1 MSTPFLILFICL
13 NLSNLFLTSLSSPYN
28 KSSILSS
35 CHKDDHNALIKLK
48 ESFSFLQSDQFNTYG
63 NATNSWKND
72 TDCCQWEGIRCHP
85 DSHRVIV
92 LNLFNNGIKGIIS
105 SNSTLFQL
113 YYLQSL
119 NLSSNDFSESTISPK
134 FGKFRFLKHLHLSNS
149 YFSGR
154 VPLELAQL
162 SKLTSLDL
170 SFNIVQ
176 IQNSNTIFHNLTS
189 LRFLNLDQTH
199 LDSQF
204 FQSITNLSLL
214 TELHLMGCNLQG
226 ELPHFIFNLPHLKI
240 LDLKWNEVIKFPSS
254 TNNCSSPLEILYLS
268 FNNISS
274 NFPPFIGQ
282 SKHLRSLDV
291 SYCSLSG
298 TIPMWVWN
306 ISESIVLG
314 DNELIGGIPSS
325 MNTTKLSSL
334 THLDLANNHF
344 VGEIPNWLFNLKLL
358 EHIDL
363 SSNNFS
369 GGISLHT
376 IFSSLPNLVDINL
389 SSSGLSVTII
399 DSPTTMPNQLERL
412 QLSNTI
418 IEGEFPMWLQKLVR
432 DFSID
437 LDLSYNS
444 LSGVLE
450 RLPWGDSFY
459 IDISNNMLTGN
470 LPIVSSPYTVIFDAS
485 NNKFIG
491 PIHSSICNLT
501 SLGVLDLSN
510 NSLSGSFPN
519 CLGSFNDKF
528 FMLNLGLNNISGTL
542 PKKFSKC
549 GTLEYLDLESN
560 QLHGQ
565 LPRSLAQCTWLN
577 AINLKNNNFTDEF
590 PSWLHTL
597 SNIQILDISSNNF
610 YGRITNISDKHPFSQ
625 LQIVD
630 LSNNH
635 ISGVI
640 PITYI
645 KNFRAMMQVNKLVD
659 SPEYRKLFVNEDY
672 YYKIVLAFKAHETV
686 FEKIITTFS
695 YLDLSNNEFEGE
707 IPECIGELISING
720 LNLSHN
726 RLTGRIPE
734 SISMLSHL
742 ESLDI
747 SSNLLSGHIPQ
758 ELVALT
764 FLEFFNV
771 SDNKLE
777 GLIPEGN
784 NFNTYLADSYQGNLG
799 LCGTPLPECGG
810 SHEPSTNNT
819 ESNEDG
825 ESVLSMWKIIVMGFT
840 SGVVVGFAWG
850 YYMLSVGK
858 PFWFI
863 KLANTIECAL
873 IDFREEH
880 FGRRRR
886 KQRIARE

>member
-1 MSTPFLILFICL
+1 
-13 NLSNLFLTSLSSPYN
+13 
-28 KSSILSS
+28 
-35 CHKDDHNALIKLK
+35 
-48 ESFSFLQSDQFNTYG
+48 
-63 NATNSWKND
+63 
-72 TDCCQWEGIRCHP
+72 
-85 DSHRVIV
+85 
-92 LNLFNNGIKGIIS
+92 
-105 SNSTLFQL
+105 
-113 YYLQSL
+113 
-119 NLSSNDFSESTISPK
+119 
-134 FGKFRFLKHLHLSNS
+134 
-149 YFSGR
+149 
-154 VPLELAQL
+154 
-162 SKLTSLDL
+162 
-170 SFNIVQ
+170 
-176 IQNSNTIFHNLTS
+176 
-189 LRFLNLDQTH
+189 
-199 LDSQF
+199 
-204 FQSITNLSLL
+204 
-214 TELHLMGCNLQG
+214 MGCNLQG
-226 ELPHFIFNLPHLKI
+226 EFPPSIFNLPHLKI
-240 LDLKWNEVIKFPSS
+240 LNLELNDDIHLESPSS
-254 TNNCSSPLEILYLS
+254 LNNCSSPLEILNLS
-268 FNNISS
+268 YINISS
-274 NFPPFIGQ
+274 NFLHFIGQ
-282 SKHLRSLDV
+282 LKHLRELDV
-291 SYCSLSG
+291 SHCSLSG

-306 ISESIVLG
+306 ISESITLRG
-314 DNELIGGIPSS
+314 NTLTGGIPSS

-334 THLDLANNHF
+334 TYLDLANNHF

-358 EHIDL
+358 EYIDL
-363 SSNNFS
+363 GSNNFS
-369 GGISLHT
+369 GDISLHT
-376 IFSSLPNLVDINL
+376 MFSSLPNLRDITL

-399 DSPTTMPNQLERL
+399 ESPTTRPNQLETL
-412 QLSNTI
+412 QISNTN
-418 IEGEFPMWLQKLVR
+418 IEEEFPMWLQKLLR
-432 DFSID
+432 DFSITFD
-437 LDLSYNS
+437 ISYNS

-470 LPIVSSPYTVIFDAS
+470 LPIVSSPNTKNFDAS

-491 PIHSSICNLT
+491 PIHSSICNST
-501 SLGVLDLSN
+501 SLEVLDLSN

-519 CLGSFNDKF
+519 CLGSFSDNL

-542 PKKFSKC
+542 PKTFSIC
-549 GTLEYLDLESN
+549 GSLEYLDLGSN

-565 LPRSLAQCTWLN
+565 QPRSLAQCTALN

-597 SNIQILDISSNNF
+597 PNIQILDISSNNF

-640 PITYI
+640 PIIYI

-659 SPEYRKLFVNEDY
+659 SPEYWELDMYDVY

-695 YLDLSNNEFEGE
+695 YLDLSNNEFKGE
-707 IPECIGELISING
+707 ILECIGELISING

-764 FLEFFNV
+764 FLEVFNV

-784 NFNTYLADSYQGNLG
+784 NFNTYSADSYQGNLG
-799 LCGTPLPECGG
+799 LCGTPLPKCGG
-810 SHEPSTNNT
+810 SPEPSPNNI

-825 ESVLSMWKIIVMGFT
+825 ESVLSMWKIIVIGFT

-873 IDFREEH
+873 MDFRDEH

-886 KQRIARE
+886 KQTIAME